1 MAESDKSAPVKF
13 VDRRR
18 LSDDGELRTD
28 LPPEPS
34 PPLPPAAEPPIAASE
49 PEVTY
54 EFQGAAA
61 PDAQPPSKNP
71 AGEPLAS
78 ETLDN
83 PEPEATGPVKFE
95 QVIQSLVAPV
105 QMILSGQAGQVSPE
119 EAVAHLNFTI
129 EAVELLERKTR
140 GHLTPPEAAFLKTVG
155 GSLKMIYMQMMAPP
169 GQGKIANPLKGKG
182 GR

>member
-1 MAESDKSAPVKF
+1 MAESDKSPAVKF

-28 LPPEPS
+28 LPPEPPAPVAVPARPEPAPEAEAVYDFQES
-34 PPLPPAAEPPIAASE
+34 PGASDAA
-49 PEVTY
+49 TN
-54 EFQGAAA
+54 AAA
-61 PDAQPPSKNP
+61 AGP
-71 AGEPLAS
+71 AGEPA
-78 ETLDN
+78 
-83 PEPEATGPVKFE
+83 PESADAGAAGPVKFE

-140 GHLTPPEAAFLKTVG
+140 GHLTTTEAAFLKTVG

-169 GQGKIANPLKGKG
+169 GQGKAANPLKGRIKP
-182 GR
+182 